1 MNISHKQSY
10 SPRQCGR
17 RGRHSLWLIAVASF
31 ALFVAGVAARAQVNG
46 SGYRPYLGWTSWDQ
60 QTLQPG
66 FLTQANITAQSD
78 ALKASGL
85 EQHGFR
91 YIDIDSGWQGSF
103 DANCRPIPNAT
114 TFPNIQALVA
124 HIHANGQLAGIYWIP
139 GVEYPAVEANCPILG
154 TSYHVDDILQVPYT
168 AGNAF
173 GSPGTSPYHYKI
185 DFTRRGAQAYI
196 NSVVDLFAS
205 WGIDLIKLDGVTPGS
220 DVDNLSI
227 DNRPDVAAWSQA
239 IAQSGRKIWLT
250 ISWALDKDY
259 LSTWQ
264 QYATAR
270 RIDDDVQCESRCG
283 TITDWAMMSWRFYD
297 LPGWEDAAGPA
308 LGWNDLD
315 ALDVLNSTTSG
326 LNENERQTA
335 TTLWAMANAP
345 MYLGGDLTT
354 LDSFGRQML
363 GNDEVI
369 AVDQSGHPAQQILGG
384 DTPVWAAQVGRNI
397 WDISVSNLNAFPA
410 LVTIPWQ
417 LVGFREALRVR
428 DLWNHRNLPDS
439 FAGFNALLPGHG
451 SRLLEVTG
459 FGTVRPE
466 PNGQVYPAT
475 DAILTGTAQLDA
487 CSACV
492 DGEEDGYLGVG
503 PDNNATFNDVEVP
516 RTGTY
521 YMRVNSMTSGPR
533 SLLFRVNG
541 RPFATLNAG
550 GGSFA
555 LPAGTTIPI
564 QLNAG
569 LNSIQFGNPTSYPP
583 GLDDFVISGDGSAVP
598 PFSTTYEAENAT
610 LSGTVSPSY
619 CEYCSGA
626 SEAGN
631 IGGGSGNNVTFS
643 NVSVPA
649 SGIYQMEIDYLTSG
663 LRSYTVTVNDG
674 MPFELNLN
682 GSSFSLPTS
691 TVIPVSL
698 NAGVNTIQFGNP
710 TGYAPALDR
719 IAIAPAPP
727 LGDFRGAITAK
738 SGGADLR
745 SWRLTLTNASSFP
758 DADARITSFALTQ
771 TAGDMPCI
779 AQTTASLPLALGT
792 IPPRARASVTL
803 PVDLSQCS
811 DNSKFDV
818 EIVFSANHGADIGTI
833 MTSGVSE

>member
-1 MNISHKQSY
+1 MIVSSRQS
-10 SPRQCGR
+10 SFLGECGR
-17 RGRHSLWLIAVASF
+17 RGLQRFLPMAVVSF
-31 ALFVAGVAARAQVNG
+31 AFLTCALVAGAQVNG

-66 FLTQANITAQSD
+66 FLTQSNIAAQSD

-85 EQHGFR
+85 QQHGFR
-91 YIDIDSGWQGSF
+91 YVNIDSGWQGSF
-103 DANCRPIPNAT
+103 DANCRPIPNTA
-114 TFPNIQALVA
+114 TFPSIQALVA

-154 TSYHVDDILQVPYT
+154 TPYHVDDILKVPYT

-173 GSPGTSPYHYKI
+173 GASGTSPYHYKI
-185 DFTRRGAQAYI
+185 DFTKPGAQAYV

-259 LSTWQ
+259 LTTWQ
-264 QYATAR
+264 QYANAR
-270 RIDDDVQCESRCG
+270 RIDDDVQCEGRCS

-297 LPGWEDAAGPA
+297 LAGWEDAAGPA
-308 LGWNDLD
+308 RGWNDLD

-326 LNENERQTA
+326 LNEDERQTA
-335 TTLWAMANAP
+335 VTLWAMANAP
-345 MYLGGDLTT
+345 LSLGGDLTT
-354 LDSFGRQML
+354 LDGFGRQL
-363 GNDEVI
+363 LSNDEVL
-369 AVDQSGHPAQQILGG
+369 AVDQSGHPAQQVLGG
-384 DTPVWAAQVGRNI
+384 DTPVWAAQTAHNTWNI
-397 WDISVSNLNAFPA
+397 SISNLNAFPTP
-410 LVTIPWQ
+410 VTIPWR
-417 LVGFREALRVR
+417 LIGFSRAARVR
-428 DLWNHRNLPDS
+428 DLWDRRNLPYAS
-439 FAGFNALLPGHG
+439 LVFHALLPGHG
-451 SRLLEVTG
+451 SRLLQVSSVG
-459 FGTVRPE
+459 NAPPE
-466 PNGQVYPAT
+466 PNAQTYPAT

-487 CSACV
+487 CSACT

-503 PDNNATFNDVEVP
+503 PDNNATFNDVQVP
-516 RTGTY
+516 RSGTY

-533 SLLFRVNG
+533 SLLFRVDG
-541 RPFATLNAG
+541 GAFSTLNVG

-555 LPAGTTIPI
+555 LPSGTTVPI

-583 GLDDFVISGDGSAVP
+583 GLDDFVISGDGTAAP
-598 PFSTTYEAENAT
+598 PRSTTYEAENAT

-631 IGGGSGNNVTFS
+631 IGGGSDDNLTFS

-649 SGIYQMEIDYLTSG
+649 NGIYQMEIDYLTSG
-663 LRSYTVTVNDG
+663 QRSYTVTVNNG
-674 MPFELNLN
+674 MPFDLNLN

-691 TVIPVSL
+691 TVVPVSL

-727 LGDFRGAITAK
+727 PTEFRGAITAK
-738 SGGADLR
+738 SGSAGLR
-745 SWRLTLTNASSFP
+745 NWRITLTNTSSFP
-758 DADARITSFALTQ
+758 DADAKITSFALTQ
-771 TAGDMPCI
+771 TGGDIPCV
-779 AQTTASLPLALGT
+779 AQTTAALPLAVGT
-792 IPPRARASVTL
+792 IPPGARDSVTL
-803 PVDLSQCS
+803 PLDFSECSANSQ
-811 DNSKFDV
+811 FDV
-818 EIVFSANHGADIGTI
+818 EIVFSANDGADIGTI
-833 MTSGVSE
+833 MNRGVSE